1 MYNLQVPDINQVM
14 YILYVPGIEQEID
27 ILYVPGLEHGMY
39 ILQVLGVEQ
48 EMYILQVHDNLI
60 EQEMYI
66 LQVHDIEQE
75 MHILQIPGI
84 AQEINILHVPGI
96 VEEMYIYPTWILRQ
110 WKTLNHSIYV
120 SAYTGEQWKEFGSF
134 SSFRVHE
141 HIQGKENIAHKCR
154 LIADVNHLDQLKQTH
169 LCVDR

>member
-14 YILYVPGIEQEID
+14 YILYVPDIEQEID

-60 EQEMYI
+60 EQEM
-66 LQVHDIEQE
+66 
-75 MHILQIPGI
+75 HILQIPGI
-84 AQEINILHVPGI
+84 EQEMYILQVPGI